1 MLMKKWLVLLLSL
14 VMVIS
19 LPVLAFATEKGTPE
33 LSELN
38 ENLVNLEA
46 EISDLNNDMDK
57 QLLQVEKGINQIDG
71 EIEIEKRSAREKVQK
86 LVEFAIQK
94 VELEAKFIQ
103 NTREVKALVKD
114 IHELRGDILSE
125 VKDIIKEDRNLTR
138 EQVDGLKDMLAQQKR
153 DRYSS
158 IVIARDLAKETANF
172 TKNTFTGQF
181 INVYHSFQEII
192 ALQEQQ
198 IEVLKAI
205 EQNLEGLLYC
215 LRG

>member
-1 MLMKKWLVLLLSL
+1 MKKWLVLLLSL